1 MVKNNGEERNLAGKN
16 LLEYLKESGFE
27 PERVVVERNLEIIP
41 QEKLGNVIIQ
51 DEDAIEVLRFVGGG

>member
-1 MVKNNGEERNLAGKN
+1 MVKINGEERNLAGKN

-51 DEDAIEVLRFVGGG
+51 DEDAIEILRFVGGG

>member
-1 MVKNNGEERNLAGKN
+1 MVKINGEERKLGGKN
-16 LLEYLKESGFE
+16 LLEYLKVSGFE

>member
-1 MVKNNGEERNLAGKN
+1 MVKINGEEKNLAGKN
-16 LLEYLKESGFE
+16 LLEYLKEAGFE